1 MNRTSFG
8 LAAALLVAAVGAAPA
23 TGQILP
29 DSPRLTGVLD
39 EPGFGVYYLRPSALP
54 GDDMGVLVTWKPSGL
69 PASTRLRFGGGT
81 GSGDTGAGFAG
92 LDVRVPLRPAAGG
105 SVQLA
110 WTAGVGASYGEWGIV
125 SLPLGLVAGVVW
137 SEGAVTLSPWAGLGV
152 GFDFQFGD
160 QAPDEDFEIR
170 PAADLGLDLSF
181 DEARR
186 FTVRAGL
193 SLGDRNAV
201 AVGVAVR

>member
-1 MNRTSFG
+1 MNRTSLG
-8 LAAALLVAAVGAAPA
+8 IALLAVAALGVSSPA
-23 TGQILP
+23 SGQILP
-29 DSPRLTGVLD
+29 DSPRLTGVL
-39 EPGFGVYYLRPSALP
+39 EEARFGVFYLRPSALP
-54 GDDMGVLVTWKPSGL
+54 RDDMGVLVTWKPSGL

-81 GSGDTGAGFAG
+81 GAGDTEAGFAA
-92 LDVRVPLRPAAGG
+92 LDVRVPLRPTAEG
-105 SVQLA
+105 SVRLA
-110 WTAGVGASYGEWGIV
+110 WTAGIGASYGEWGVV

-137 SEGAVTLSPWAGLGV
+137 SEGAVTLSPWAGVGV

-160 QAPDEDFEIR
+160 EAPDEDFEVR

-201 AVGVAVR
+201 AVGIAIR

>member
-1 MNRTSFG
+1 MTRSP
-8 LAAALLVAAVGAAPA
+8 LAVALVVAALLGVASPA
-23 TGQILP
+23 SAQILH

-39 EPGFGVYYLRPSALP
+39 ESGFGVFYLRPSSLP

-69 PASTRLRFGGGT
+69 PASTRLRFGGGI
-81 GSGDTGAGFAG
+81 GSGDSEAGFAG

-105 SVQLA
+105 SVLLA
-110 WTAGVGASYGEWGIV
+110 WTAGVGGSYGEWGVV

-137 SEGAVTLSPWAGLGV
+137 SEGAVTISPWAGVGV

-160 QAPDEDFEIR
+160 EAPDEDFEIR

-201 AVGVAVR
+201 AVGVAIR

>member
-1 MNRTSFG
+1 MNRMSLG
-8 LAAALLVAAVGAAPA
+8 IAVLAAVALGAASPA
-23 TGQILP
+23 SGQILP

-39 EPGFGVYYLRPSALP
+39 EPGFGVFYLHPSALP
-54 GDDMGVLVTWKPSGL
+54 GDDMAVMVTWKPAGL
-69 PASTRLRFGGGT
+69 PESTRLRFGGGI
-81 GSGDTGAGFAG
+81 GAGDTEAGFVA
-92 LDVRVPLRPAAGG
+92 LDVRVPLEPAGRS

-110 WTAGVGASYGEWGIV
+110 WTAGIGGSYGEWGIV
-125 SLPLGLVAGVVW
+125 SLPIGLVAGVVW
-137 SEGAVTLSPWAGLGV
+137 SEGAVTISPWAGVGV

-160 QAPDEDFEIR
+160 EAPDEDFEIR

-186 FTVRAGL
+186 FTVRTGL

-201 AVGVAVR
+201 AVGIAIR